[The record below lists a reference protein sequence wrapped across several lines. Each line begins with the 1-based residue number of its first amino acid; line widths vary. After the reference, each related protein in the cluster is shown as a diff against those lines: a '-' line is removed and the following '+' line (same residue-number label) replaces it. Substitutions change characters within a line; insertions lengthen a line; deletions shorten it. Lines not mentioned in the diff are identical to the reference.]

1 MKLKLLKISI
11 LVCMVSLS
19 LGVLAVKAEEGST
32 STKPPIGQLKANI
45 ENRLEKNREV
55 RNTRLEDKK
64 NLQASTS
71 MIRKEA
77 REDIRDIR
85 ASSTMMFKV
94 RKDEKREIKKEMK
107 VDVFAIRKD
116 ALIKE
121 LTMTLNNLFRIRNK
135 TVDLITRAESKGRDM
150 TKARA
155 QLVIADEKLAK
166 ARIAVDVLK
175 ALSAPVTSTAS
186 TTVSVNLD
194 KPRKV
199 GDDAIKAVKDA
210 RDALKKVVEFVAQ
223 SMGKGDEKR
232 SATSTP
238 PASATT
244 TPSIN

>member
-1 MKLKLLKISI
+1 
-11 LVCMVSLS
+11 
-19 LGVLAVKAEEGST
+19 
-32 STKPPIGQLKANI
+32 
-45 ENRLEKNREV
+45 
-55 RNTRLEDKK
+55 
-64 NLQASTS
+64 
-71 MIRKEA
+71 
-77 REDIRDIR
+77 
-85 ASSTMMFKV
+85 
-94 RKDEKREIKKEMK
+94 MK